1 MNMPTH
7 IVANPIQIVAGTE
20 SVAWVSAVAT
30 ISVTSCL
37 GVVLGYSFSGISRSP
52 KRQRAV
58 VTRRG
63 RSRAYCLTN
72 PAQKRVAAKEFS
84 IKARPDLPSARFLEF
99 KREIRTS
106 FAASSGLFLRD
117 QRPVVGG
124 LICKPSLIC

>member
-37 GVVLGYSFSGISRSP
+37 DVVLGYSFSGISRSP

-84 IKARPDLPSARFLEF
+84 IKARPDLPSARFLWF
-99 KREIRTS
+99 KTRDSNFICTATHHRV
-106 FAASSGLFLRD
+106 FLRD
-117 QRPVVGG
+117 QRCG
-124 LICKPSLIC
+124 LRLDL